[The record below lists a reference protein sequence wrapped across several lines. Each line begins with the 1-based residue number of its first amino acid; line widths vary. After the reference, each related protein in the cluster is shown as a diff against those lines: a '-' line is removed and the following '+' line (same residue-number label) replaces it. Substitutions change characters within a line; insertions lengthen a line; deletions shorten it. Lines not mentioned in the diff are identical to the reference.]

1 MTKAELKEVRKVLE
15 IPSECSACCAC
26 AGHVRTAMQLL
37 DAELAELAKPEAR
50 EWRVAH
56 DVWRCPRDGA
66 HELVATDCGELRQSQ
81 EDAKRDEARL
91 LHAET
96 GNYRCL
102 NIRTEFRTPAGPW
115 ERAE

>member
-1 MTKAELKEVRKVLE
+1 MKQVRKALE
-15 IPSECSACCAC
+15 IPSECSACCSC

-56 DVWRCPRDGA
+56 DVWRCPTHGA
-66 HELVATDCGELRQSQ
+66 HELVATDCGVLRQSK
-81 EDAKRDEARL
+81 EDAKRHEARL
-91 LHAET
+91 LHDET
-96 GNYRCL
+96 GKYRAL
-102 NIRTEFRTPAGPW
+102 KIRIESRTPAGPW

>member
-26 AGHVRTAMQLL
+26 AGHVRTAMRLL
-37 DAELAELAKPEAR
+37 DAELAKPEAR